1 MDERPP
7 EKIIIHETI
16 QTILWEDWLS
26 QRKEELARLQGQLCA
41 LPNRPTTIDWDINPM
56 AREREL
62 LQTII
67 DPLWK
72 DVRKLKEDNKQLRDV
87 LEKRD
92 KDITEF
98 LVKTQ
103 DWMKH
108 YKPLLDKIDEEQKQ
122 LKKVIKK

>member
-7 EKIIIHETI
+7 EKVAPQVLYRE
-16 QTILWEDWLS
+16 ILWEDWLS
-26 QRKEELARLQGQLCA
+26 ERKEELARLQGQLQA

-72 DVRKLKEDNKQLRDV
+72 DVRKLKGENEALKKA

-92 KDITEF
+92 TDITDI
-98 LVKTQ
+98 LVKTKNWI
-103 DWMKH
+103 DH
-108 YKPLLDKIDEEQKQ
+108 YQPLLDEMEKEKKQ
-122 LKKVIKK
+122 LKKVRNK